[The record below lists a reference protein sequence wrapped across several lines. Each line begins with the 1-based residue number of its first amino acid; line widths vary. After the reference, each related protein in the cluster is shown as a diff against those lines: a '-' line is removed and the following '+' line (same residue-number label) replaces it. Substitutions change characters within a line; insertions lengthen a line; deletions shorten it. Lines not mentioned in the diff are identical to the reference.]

1 MMMKKLAPHFGQEL
15 KAAGLDGIGWSE
27 EGELFHHEFDPTS
40 PTLKR
45 SLLTPEQEALLAE
58 LVEAHDPDAPQPRPA
73 RSFSKRLLFGELTDA
88 EYAIWEQV
96 ESQQTPRRQRML
108 REAVELN
115 EADEDYPDL
124 YMAMVAAFGQERAD
138 EVLTKAE
145 LA

>member
-1 MMMKKLAPHFGQEL
+1 MAMKIEAHIAQEL
-15 KAAGLDGIGWSE
+15 GS
-27 EGELFHHEFDPTS
+27 
-40 PTLKR
+40 
-45 SLLTPEQEALLAE
+45 LAE
-58 LVEAHDPDAPQPRPA
+58 GIAWNAETGEWWSGLYLDDERKAQIQAVFDAHDPDKPPR
-73 RSFSKRLLFGELTDA
+73 RTDRRFSKRVLFGALTDA

-138 EVLTKAE
+138 EVLAKAE